1 MPLPDFQQ
9 TTRHKHSAASAEQ
22 KRQPGRGSSGTLPAK
37 TTANCACG
45 GQCPRCRDAANTSK
59 PALGIEH
66 RRIVDMPTE
75 ASPQSVLRNAVHRDV
90 GETLPSTLMTGWSAR
105 LGRDLSTIRV
115 HRQPEIAQA
124 VAEGGVNGLSY
135 GQHLFFAPGRYQPS
149 STAGRGLIGHELTH
163 ALQSPPSLHSARLPA
178 ISTRDTASEAEADR
192 VGSALSQDLHAPIVA
207 PAPMQ
212 TPNWQG
218 DKQIAFSGSNITV
231 SDTYVIFGDA
241 ATSAFLARFQSALDT
256 FYNGQTFSYRGYSVT
271 FNLSVRMARYG
282 TYSRMVS
289 REGDVIDET
298 YMMDSAWDGDTSL
311 FQVNTG
317 SGDAGGILVLTLYEG
332 DDEGVIAHEV
342 GHYLSDRVGIFS
354 EGYEE
359 GFLSRLSALT
369 GIGER
374 DGSRIKPEAIMPDGR
389 VDIMG
394 STSGSVTDFS
404 LSGILDEA
412 IDEHEET
419 P

>member
-1 MPLPDFQQ
+1 M
-9 TTRHKHSAASAEQ
+9 T
-22 KRQPGRGSSGTLPAK
+22 
-37 TTANCACG
+37 
-45 GQCPRCRDAANTSK
+45 
-59 PALGIEH
+59 
-66 RRIVDMPTE
+66 TE
-75 ASPQSVLRNAVHRDV
+75 AAPQNILRKAVRRDP
-90 GETLPSTLMTGWSAR
+90 GESLPSTLMNRWSAR
-105 LGRDLSTIRV
+105 LGRDLAPIRV

-135 GQHLFFAPGRYQPS
+135 GPHLFFAPGRYQPS
-149 STAGRGLIGHELTH
+149 STAGRALIGHELTH
-163 ALQSPPSLHSARLPA
+163 ALQSRALPGSARVPA
-178 ISTRDTASEAEADR
+178 TSAHDTQSEAEADR
-192 VGSALSQDLHAPIVA
+192 IGSDLSQDRTLPVA
-207 PAPMQ
+207 TPAPTQMPQ
-212 TPNWQG
+212 WQG
-218 DKQIAFSGSNITV
+218 DKKIAFSGSNITV
-231 SDTYVIFGDA
+231 SDTYVLFGDA
-241 ATSAFLARFQSALDT
+241 ATPAFLARFQNALDT
-256 FYNGQTFSYRGYSVT
+256 HYNGQTFSYRGYSVT

-298 YMMDSAWDGDTSL
+298 YMMDSTWDGDTSL

-317 SGDAGGILVLTLYEG
+317 SGDAGGIVVLTLYEG

-359 GFLSRLSALT
+359 GLLSRLSALT

-374 DGSRIKPEAIMPDGR
+374 EGSRIKPEAIMPDGR
-389 VDIMG
+389 IDIMG

-412 IDEHEET
+412 IDQHEASR
-419 P
+419 